1 MPAGWANSL
10 EVVDWVGIEGFG
22 DDSLESDSKGIR
34 ICPPASVWSL
44 LGRSLLGRSL
54 RASVARGV
62 GLDLADERWG
72 HLS

>member
-34 ICPPASVWSL
+34 ICPPTSVWSL
-44 LGRSLLGRSL
+44 LGRSLW
-54 RASVARGV
+54 ASVARGV